1 MAAKAT
7 SSIGNQETQIQRAIA
22 ALENGE
28 CESIH
33 SAAKEFGVPRSTLQG
48 RVTGSRQTRHESHEY
63 EQHLS
68 NAEEQWIVEA
78 CLHMDDI
85 GLPVTVDSVH
95 QYTVYLPYSQKVEI
109 CTIRYQLE
117 FVLL

>member
-1 MAAKAT
+1 MATKAAPA
-7 SSIGNQETQIQRAIA
+7 IGNRETQIQRAIA

-33 SAAKEFGVPRSTLQG
+33 SAAKEFGVPCLTLQG
-48 RVTGSRQTRHESHEY
+48 HITGNRQTRHESHEH

-68 NAEEQWIVEA
+68 NTEEQQIVEA

-85 GLPVTVDSVH
+85 GLPITVDSVH
-95 QYTVYLPYSQKVEI
+95 QYAESIYCAHEKLKSV
-109 CTIRYQLE
+109 
-117 FVLL
+117 